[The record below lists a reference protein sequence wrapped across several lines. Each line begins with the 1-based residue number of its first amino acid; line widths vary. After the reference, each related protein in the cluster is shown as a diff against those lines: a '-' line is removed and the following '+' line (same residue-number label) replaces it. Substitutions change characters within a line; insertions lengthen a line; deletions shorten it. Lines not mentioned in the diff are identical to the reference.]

1 MKGIITVTA
10 CFLLFCYG
18 AKVATLPVKQNTI
31 TAAGVNPTTVLPK
44 TVIRDTITT
53 SDTIRDTVSQIK
65 YKIKYKTKRVPY
77 TRVDTIVSND
87 TLNSR
92 RIRKETSPDTMPSK
106 AKWYYRTDWNIWNTI
121 VYSDRW
127 GEHRLSSF
135 RRSLCQYVKRV
146 SLAQVRNIN

>member
-18 AKVATLPVKQNTI
+18 AKVAKLPVKQNTI

-77 TRVDTIVSND
+77 TRIDTTVSND
-87 TLNSR
+87 TLNPR
-92 RIRKETSPDTMPSK
+92 GIRKETSPDTMPSK
-106 AKWYYRTDWNIWNTI
+106 AKWYKLHGTI
-121 VYSDRW
+121 EPIEISETR
-127 GEHRLSSF
+127 
-135 RRSLCQYVKRV
+135 
-146 SLAQVRNIN
+146 